1 MTTRL
6 EHNSAARRYEL
17 YVDDQLAAYADYV
30 ENSDRKV
37 RDFDHTVTV
46 PEFRGRGLAGQVVE
60 FALQGSRADGFTI
73 LPSCSYVEK
82 FVNEHR
88 EYDDILAR

>member
-6 EHNSAARRYEL
+6 EHNSDANRYEL
-17 YVDDQLAAYADYV
+17 YVDDQLAAYADYT
-30 ENSDRKV
+30 ENTGRKV

-46 PEFRGRGLAGQVVE
+46 PEFRGRGLAGRVVE
-60 FALQGSRADGFTI
+60 FALQGSRADGFTV

-82 FVNEHR
+82 FVTEHP
-88 EYDDILAR
+88 EFDDILAR